1 MNRISDFTRREII
14 NASKDGYNG
23 KEIAKRFGVSPAT
36 VYRILNQEC
45 SKEIITEYIPDYR
58 RIIKP
63 TKYSCKML
71 YGNIEFELNYV
82 EGILQI
88 LNIPTIDSEEWIFD
102 ENNIDE
108 LKNLGEALVGI
119 ASSFKNMLKED

>member
-14 NASKDGYNG
+14 NASKQGYNG
-23 KEIAKRFGVSPAT
+23 KEISKKFGVSSAT
-36 VYRILNQEC
+36 VYRILNQGG

-63 TKYSCKML
+63 KKYSCKMV
-71 YGNIEFELNYV
+71 YGGIEFEVNYV

-88 LNIPTIDSEEWIFD
+88 LNIPGIEDECWIYD
-102 ENNIDE
+102 KDNIEE

-119 ASSFKNMLKED
+119 ASSFEHIMKED